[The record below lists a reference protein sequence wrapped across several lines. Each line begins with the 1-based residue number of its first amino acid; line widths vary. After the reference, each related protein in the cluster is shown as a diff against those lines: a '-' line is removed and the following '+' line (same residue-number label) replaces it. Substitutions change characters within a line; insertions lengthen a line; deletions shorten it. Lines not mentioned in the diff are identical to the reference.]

1 MYLKGNLK
9 CKTPRG
15 ICLTKNVAS
24 HWFGGYKL
32 MSSYVL
38 ATLSESPRLEAANSS
53 SALLEPQGANSVPV
67 SSSLSHNVAAHCWS
81 SEVNSAV
88 VSHAAAI
95 FFLYG
100 KQTQEQLI
108 STRPIYQC
116 KTNFDFFLR
125 KLCTWF
131 LPSCK
136 VHQIFPW
143 YLVQCNAKPS
153 NCVGCQQRSSAQ
165 FSGGPHAE
173 K

>member
-1 MYLKGNLK
+1 
-9 CKTPRG
+9 
-15 ICLTKNVAS
+15 
-24 HWFGGYKL
+24 

-38 ATLSESPRLEAANSS
+38 ATLSESLRLEAANSS
-53 SALLEPQGANSVPV
+53 SALLEPQGANSVLV
-67 SSSLSHNVAAHCWS
+67 SCSLSHNVAAHCWS
-81 SEVNSAV
+81 SEVNSVV

-100 KQTQEQLI
+100 KRTQQLI
-108 STRPIYQC
+108 TTRPIYQC
-116 KTNFDFFLR
+116 QTDFDFFLR

-143 YLVQCNAKPS
+143 YLVQCNNTKPS
-153 NCVGCQQRSSAQ
+153 NCLGCQRRISAQ